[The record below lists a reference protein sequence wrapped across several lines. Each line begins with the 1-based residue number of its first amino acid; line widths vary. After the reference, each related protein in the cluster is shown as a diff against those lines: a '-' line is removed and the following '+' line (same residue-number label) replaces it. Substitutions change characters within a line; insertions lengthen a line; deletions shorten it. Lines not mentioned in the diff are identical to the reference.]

1 MKSKFIISK
10 EEKKLIQKKYGLIY
24 ESNGQTKE
32 EYQECV
38 KIMGEPESNNSGD
51 EWSIPGVGKFEGYQF
66 YSNMRVKTPKGN
78 MTNYSCS
85 GKKVVIK
92 YVGQSKEEYQE
103 CVKQMGKPTSS
114 NSGEQ
119 WSISGIKSL
128 SDYQFYSNMR
138 VMKPDESMTN
148 YSCSGKD
155 IVIDGEIFNI
165 SGDKTAENND
175 FFKCLENFK
184 KYANSIRNTELKTQ
198 EVLQTDKDVLI
209 SCWSKFKD
217 DRKFINSIG
226 DKDLDLI
233 IMPPGDLLKYQI
245 PLKENFNKPNIYIK
259 ENNGMSNIIKKI
271 VKEHNLRKQ
280 NEVMVES
287 NIIKN
292 RFNFILE
299 TRNNSRNIS
308 QLKRNLKKE
317 KSSLIKNG
325 YDVNMV
331 NENFIDI
338 MNTLFAS
345 DNKNILTDIKKRL
358 GDKIAN
364 VFKFEML
371 RSVFEQISDNDL
383 RTALEKKDPDL
394 ISGPIVDKIIE
405 SYKSKYP
412 EDKILNLVFDSI
424 SKKELQKKITD
435 IIKDDF
441 SKTILSMDDL
451 MTKVRN
457 VVSGNSI

>member
-1 MKSKFIISK
+1 
-10 EEKKLIQKKYGLIY
+10 
-24 ESNGQTKE
+24 
-32 EYQECV
+32 
-38 KIMGEPESNNSGD
+38 
-51 EWSIPGVGKFEGYQF
+51 
-66 YSNMRVKTPKGN
+66 
-78 MTNYSCS
+78 
-85 GKKVVIK
+85 
-92 YVGQSKEEYQE
+92 
-103 CVKQMGKPTSS
+103 
-114 NSGEQ
+114 
-119 WSISGIKSL
+119 
-128 SDYQFYSNMR
+128 
-138 VMKPDESMTN
+138 
-148 YSCSGKD
+148 
-155 IVIDGEIFNI
+155 
-165 SGDKTAENND
+165 
-175 FFKCLENFK
+175 
-184 KYANSIRNTELKTQ
+184 
-198 EVLQTDKDVLI
+198 
-209 SCWSKFKD
+209 
-217 DRKFINSIG
+217 
-226 DKDLDLI
+226 
-233 IMPPGDLLKYQI
+233 
-245 PLKENFNKPNIYIK
+245 
-259 ENNGMSNIIKKI
+259 MSNIIKKI
-271 VKEHNLRKQ
+271 VKEHNLKKQ

-287 NIIKN
+287 NIIKD

-299 TRNNSRNIS
+299 NQYNSKNFSR
-308 QLKRNLKKE
+308 LKKNLTKE
-317 KSSLIKNG
+317 KSSLIKSG
-325 YDVNMV
+325 YNVNLV

-394 ISGPIVDKIIE
+394 ISGPIADKIIE

-451 MTKVRN
+451 VTKVRN

>member
-1 MKSKFIISK
+1 
-10 EEKKLIQKKYGLIY
+10 
-24 ESNGQTKE
+24 
-32 EYQECV
+32 
-38 KIMGEPESNNSGD
+38 
-51 EWSIPGVGKFEGYQF
+51 
-66 YSNMRVKTPKGN
+66 
-78 MTNYSCS
+78 
-85 GKKVVIK
+85 
-92 YVGQSKEEYQE
+92 
-103 CVKQMGKPTSS
+103 
-114 NSGEQ
+114 
-119 WSISGIKSL
+119 
-128 SDYQFYSNMR
+128 
-138 VMKPDESMTN
+138 
-148 YSCSGKD
+148 
-155 IVIDGEIFNI
+155 
-165 SGDKTAENND
+165 
-175 FFKCLENFK
+175 
-184 KYANSIRNTELKTQ
+184 
-198 EVLQTDKDVLI
+198 
-209 SCWSKFKD
+209 
-217 DRKFINSIG
+217 
-226 DKDLDLI
+226 
-233 IMPPGDLLKYQI
+233 
-245 PLKENFNKPNIYIK
+245 
-259 ENNGMSNIIKKI
+259 MSNIIKKI
-271 VKEHNLRKQ
+271 VKEHNLKKQ

-287 NIIKN
+287 NIIKD

-299 TRNNSRNIS
+299 NQYNSKNFSR
-308 QLKRNLKKE
+308 LKKNLTKE
-317 KSSLIKNG
+317 KSSLIKSG
-325 YDVNMV
+325 YNVNLV

-405 SYKSKYP
+405 SYKTKYP

-451 MTKVRN
+451 VTKVRN